1 MFYEGE
7 GELGNQFNKNK
18 VDVFLWWIRLCN
30 EVIYSSLTI
39 HATLQHLTFH
49 LKQYIYISVIIHATF
64 NILFLYEHDQVY
76 KH

>member
-49 LKQYIYISVIIHATF
+49 LKQYIYI
-64 NILFLYEHDQVY
+64 YQ
-76 KH
+76 

>member
-49 LKQYIYISVIIHATF
+49 LKQYIYISDHSC
-64 NILFLYEHDQVY
+64 NI
-76 KH
+76 